1 MVSGRGKC
9 CRKGCSFAQLALAF
23 NSCGNQSDGKQSPF
37 MFISVTFP
45 WPTAGSGV
53 LVAITV
59 YHLSPR
65 ESSVSPGQDRL
76 LLMAETSANARKE
89 NGC

>member
-1 MVSGRGKC
+1 
-9 CRKGCSFAQLALAF
+9 
-23 NSCGNQSDGKQSPF
+23 

-65 ESSVSPGQDRL
+65 ASSVSPGQDRL